1 MLSERPGWIVTT
13 VPWTLR
19 GVTAQVVRRVRLPA
33 DHSSPGLARAAV
45 RSAVT
50 EAGLTEVLDEAL
62 LLTTELTTNAV
73 LHARTDMDIE
83 IAADGDCVT
92 VTVMDFHHGPITH
105 HHWPSRR
112 AVTPRPVDQLD
123 ERGRGLLL
131 VDQLAT
137 YWGTLHH
144 PDGKGVWF
152 RLERLSVGAARRGG
166 PAPTSPAPVGSAVG
180 GTSAGQPLAT
190 DLVPMATATM
200 LTERPAAGI
209 TADAAS
215 VSAKALD
222 GLVAADRTRVGG

>member
-1 MLSERPGWIVTT
+1 RTRPG
-13 VPWTLR
+13 L
-19 GVTAQVVRRVRLPA
+19 TAQLLRRARLPA

-45 RSAVT
+45 RSVVT

-62 LLTTELTTNAV
+62 LLTTELATNAV

-83 IAADGDCVT
+83 ITADGDSLT
-92 VTVMDFHHGPITH
+92 VTVMDYHHGPITH

-112 AVTPRPVDQLD
+112 AATPRPVDQLD

-152 RLERLSVGAARRGG
+152 RLERLTAGAARSNS
-166 PAPTSPAPVGSAVG
+166 PVPTSPAPVGSAIE
-180 GTSAGQPLAT
+180 GTSAGQQLAT
-190 DLVPMATATM
+190 D
-200 LTERPAAGI
+200 
-209 TADAAS
+209 
-215 VSAKALD
+215 
-222 GLVAADRTRVGG
+222 